1 MSLFIFDFDLFKP
14 TLFAF
19 RKIEPFL
26 KKNDILYFDE
36 AFVRDERIILEN
48 YVLTQE
54 KYCPTK
60 ASIFGIAFRVIA

>member
-1 MSLFIFDFDLFKP
+1 M
-14 TLFAF
+14 
-19 RKIEPFL
+19 

-36 AFVRDERIILEN
+36 AFVRDERIIIEN

-54 KYCPTK
+54 RYCPTK